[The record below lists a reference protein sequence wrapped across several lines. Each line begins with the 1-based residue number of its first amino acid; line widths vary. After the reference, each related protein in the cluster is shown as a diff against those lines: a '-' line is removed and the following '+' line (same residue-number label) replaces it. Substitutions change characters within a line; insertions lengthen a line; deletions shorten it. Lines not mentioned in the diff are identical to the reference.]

1 MVNNY
6 GFIIHKLGHKKGR
19 RHDYDVY
26 KENHPITPKEVVNVY
41 DLGYLGIEKDFPEQI
56 SSLPYRKN
64 RNREMSA
71 EEEEKE
77 YNKNHSK
84 KRIVIEHI
92 ICRMKKY
99 MIMSHVFRNRLRKY
113 NRVSDIV
120 SGLVNYRIM

>member
-41 DLGYLGIEKDFPEQI
+41 DLGYWGIEKDFPDQK
-56 SSLPYRKN
+56 SSLPYRKK
-64 RNREMSA
+64 RNLELSV
-71 EEEEKE
+71 EEKE
-77 YNKNHSK
+77 FNKNHSR
-84 KRIVIEHI
+84 KRILIEHT

-99 MIMSHVFRNRLRKY
+99 MIMSHVFRNRIRKY

-120 SGLVNYRIM
+120 SGLVN

>member
-41 DLGYLGIEKDFPEQI
+41 DLGYLSIEKDFLYQK
-56 SSLPYRKN
+56 SSLPYRKK
-64 RNREMSA
+64 RNLELSA
-71 EEEEKE
+71 EEKE
-77 YNKNHSK
+77 FNKNHSR
-84 KRIVIEHI
+84 KRILIEHT

-99 MIMSHVFRNRLRKY
+99 MIMSHVFRNRIRKY

>member
-56 SSLPYRKN
+56 SSLPYRKK

-71 EEEEKE
+71 EEEEEE

-99 MIMSHVFRNRLRKY
+99 MIIALLHDSVNRCL
-113 NRVSDIV
+113 
-120 SGLVNYRIM
+120 LAFC